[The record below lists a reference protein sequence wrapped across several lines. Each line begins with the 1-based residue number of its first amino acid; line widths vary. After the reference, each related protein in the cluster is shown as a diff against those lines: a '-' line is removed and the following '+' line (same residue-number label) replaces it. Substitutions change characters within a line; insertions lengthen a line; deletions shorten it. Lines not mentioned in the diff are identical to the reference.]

1 MIKKTMTKEE
11 ILDIF
16 KLVEDLNKMSASIS
30 SFVKNKENS
39 FEDRLEVFVNTP
51 KQFYTMHPWIM
62 HLPEFEEKY
71 GSIDWFDDFYSER
84 HEIVDLTTI
93 VANADEYTTTEE
105 WDDEK
110 FRAFQEAVLNKGIHA
125 FTLDW

>member
-16 KLVEDLNKMSASIS
+16 KLVKDLEKMSASIS

-71 GSIDWFDDFYSER
+71 GGIDWFDDFYAER
-84 HEIVDLTTI
+84 YEIVDLTAI
-93 VANADEYTTTEE
+93 LADEYEKAEE
-105 WDDEK
+105 WGAEK